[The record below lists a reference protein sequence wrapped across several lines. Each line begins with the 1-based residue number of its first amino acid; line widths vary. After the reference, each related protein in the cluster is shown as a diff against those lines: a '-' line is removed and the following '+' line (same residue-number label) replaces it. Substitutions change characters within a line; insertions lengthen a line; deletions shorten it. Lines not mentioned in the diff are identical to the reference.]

1 MRGILLAG
9 GAGTRLYPL
18 TLVAS
23 KQLQP
28 VYDKPMVY
36 YPLANLIEAGLR
48 DLCLISTPGDLPRYR
63 ALLGDGSRFGVRLEY
78 REQPRPEGIAQAF
91 LIAASFVGSDP
102 VALALGDNLLLDA
115 TPFREAV
122 AGFTGGATVFGL
134 PVSDPERYGVVEL
147 DGEGRPIALEEKP
160 PQPRSS
166 WAVPGLYLYDA
177 TVVGIARALRPG
189 PRGELEITDVN
200 REFLRRGQL
209 RVHRLPE
216 GAVCLDAG
224 TGSSRHAASVAVC
237 EAERRL
243 GIRIGCP
250 EWAAYHRGFL
260 DREMLAAAVAA
271 MPPCDYREPLERLLA
286 GTGLAI
292 AGG

>member
-18 TLVAS
+18 TLIAS

-91 LIAASFVGSDP
+91 LIAESFVGSDP

-115 TPFREAV
+115 TPFRKAV
-122 AGFTGGATVFGL
+122 AAFTGGATVFGL
-134 PVSDPERYGVVEL
+134 PVSDPSGTASWSSTVRDVRSPWRKSRSNPGVR
-147 DGEGRPIALEEKP
+147 GG
-160 PQPRSS
+160 
-166 WAVPGLYLYDA
+166 
-177 TVVGIARALRPG
+177 ARAVSL
-189 PRGELEITDVN
+189 
-200 REFLRRGQL
+200 
-209 RVHRLPE
+209 
-216 GAVCLDAG
+216 
-224 TGSSRHAASVAVC
+224 
-237 EAERRL
+237 
-243 GIRIGCP
+243 
-250 EWAAYHRGFL
+250 
-260 DREMLAAAVAA
+260 
-271 MPPCDYREPLERLLA
+271 
-286 GTGLAI
+286 
-292 AGG
+292 

>member
-18 TLVAS
+18 TLIAS

-91 LIAASFVGSDP
+91 LIAESFVGSDP

-115 TPFREAV
+115 TPFRKAV
-122 AGFTGGATVFGL
+122 AAFTGGATVFGL

-160 PQPRSS
+160 LQPRSS

-177 TVVGIARALRPG
+177 TVVGIAKALRPG

-237 EAERRL
+237 EAEQRL
-243 GIRIGCP
+243 GVRIGCP
-250 EWAAYHRGFL
+250 EAAAYQRGFL
-260 DREMLAAAVAA
+260 DREALAASVAA
-271 MPPCDYREPLERLLA
+271 MPRCEYRDHLERLLA
-286 GTGLAI
+286 GTGLAT